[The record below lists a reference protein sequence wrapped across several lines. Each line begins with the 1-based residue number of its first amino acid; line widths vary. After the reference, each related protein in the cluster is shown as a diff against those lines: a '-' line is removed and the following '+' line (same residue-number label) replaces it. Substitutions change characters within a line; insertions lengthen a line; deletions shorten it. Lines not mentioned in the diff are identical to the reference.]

1 MAGGRVD
8 GVNMPTSAPEVSV
21 IVPCYNAAETLP
33 ATLASIQAQTH
44 RTWEAVCVDDAST
57 DETPVVLA
65 AAAAANSRIRVVP
78 VPHGGVAA
86 ARNAGVALAQAP
98 HLLFLDADDVLRPAA
113 LATLLRAA
121 QRAGPLALAA
131 GGYELLDQ
139 AGRTLNIYHFP
150 TPGACDLDALLRGN
164 QLPPTTLVP
173 RAVLGAA
180 PFDAALPTC
189 EDWDLWLR
197 LAHEGVGCATVP
209 RVVYGFRLRHG
220 SLTHAAA
227 RLYRA
232 GRMVLDKWGPHAR
245 ARDELPGHYRRL
257 AWTCGAMAAASGTP
271 DAVLTYLRDL
281 PPVAVTPEYEQ
292 EVAHAI
298 HAAFQFVRGAQGQT
312 WCAHRAEWL
321 EEARA
326 WLTGTPLAASADA
339 IVARAPT
346 FPLDTVGRCA
356 AVNEFLARYPRT
368 QRLVVYG
375 LGLNGLVLLEML
387 RRNGGRGRPKLRVA
401 DDFAALEVLA
411 AFGLPTDDPRRWGH
425 WPRGTRVVITPND
438 HAAMR
443 TALQLAGGREGVDFL
458 VLTHEAG
465 LLEHAG
471 AEAARR

>member
-1 MAGGRVD
+1 MAGGHVD
-8 GVNMPTSAPEVSV
+8 GVNMPTRAPEVSV

-33 ATLASIQAQTH
+33 ATLASIQAQTQ
-44 RTWEAVCVDDAST
+44 RDWEALCVDDASS
-57 DETPVVLA
+57 DGTPGLLA
-65 AAAAANSRIRVVP
+65 AAAAVDSRIRVVP

-86 ARNAGVALAQAP
+86 ARNAGVALTQAP
-98 HLLFLDADDVLRPAA
+98 YVLFLDADDVLRPTA

-121 QRAGPLALAA
+121 RRAGPRALAA

-150 TPGACDLDALLRGN
+150 TPGAFEFDALLRGN
-164 QLPPTTLVP
+164 QLSPTTLVP

-189 EDWDLWLR
+189 EDWNLWLR
-197 LAHEGVGCATVP
+197 LAHEDVGCVTVP
-209 RVVYGFRLRHG
+209 QVIYGFRLRHG
-220 SLTHAAA
+220 SLTHAAD

-245 ARDELPGHYRRL
+245 ARNDLPGHYRRL
-257 AWTCGAMAAASGTP
+257 GWTCGAMAAASGAP
-271 DAVLTYLRDL
+271 DAVLTYLRGL

-292 EVAHAI
+292 EVAGAI

-312 WCAHRAEWL
+312 WGAHRAEWL

-339 IVARAPT
+339 IVERAPA
-346 FPLDTVGRCA
+346 FPLNAVGRYA
-356 AVNEFLARYPRT
+356 AVNEFLDRYPRT

-375 LGLNGLVLLEML
+375 VGLNGLVLLEML
-387 RRNGGRGRPKLRVA
+387 CSDGGGGRPRLSVA

-425 WPRGTRVVITPND
+425 WPHGTRVVITPND

-443 TALQLAGGREGVDFL
+443 TTLRLAGGQEGVDFL
-458 VLTHEAG
+458 VLTREAG
-465 LLEHAG
+465 LLEHAA
-471 AEAARR
+471 AEVTCR